1 MKLYIEIKLA
11 LLLKLLVQS
20 FIIFTAKIDGVET
33 NRLSVTRCINRFAS

>member
-20 FIIFTAKIDGVET
+20 FIIFTAKIDSGNKST
-33 NRLSVTRCINRFAS
+33 ISYAMY